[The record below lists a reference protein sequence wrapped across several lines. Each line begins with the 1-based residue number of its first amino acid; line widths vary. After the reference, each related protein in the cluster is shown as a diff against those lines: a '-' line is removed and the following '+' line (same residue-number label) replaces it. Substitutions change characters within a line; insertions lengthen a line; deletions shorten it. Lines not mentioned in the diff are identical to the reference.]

1 MVPNP
6 ESERRSF
13 INILHMPGLECPQL
27 KVIRI
32 DGSIYFGAVN
42 HIAEELDRLR
52 KQNPEQCHI
61 LVIGSGINFIDVA
74 GCEMLATEAHSL
86 HLTGGKLY
94 LCGLKNE
101 VLEVLRRGG
110 YLKQIG
116 EENIFHSKTAAV
128 KSIVSRLDPQ
138 RCRYCKAR
146 IFKEC
151 EQMPKEEES
160 RGP

>member
-1 MVPNP
+1 
-6 ESERRSF
+6 
-13 INILHMPGLECPQL
+13 L